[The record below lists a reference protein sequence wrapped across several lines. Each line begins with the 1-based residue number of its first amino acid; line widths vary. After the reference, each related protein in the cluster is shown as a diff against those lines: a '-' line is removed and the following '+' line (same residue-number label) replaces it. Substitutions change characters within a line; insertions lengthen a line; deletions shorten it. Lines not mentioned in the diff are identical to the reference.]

1 MASNLKETL
10 IKWQLTIKKMWIRPA
25 AYYAL
30 LKSKIMNNKVIIT
43 KQVLEQLTLFA
54 EATSKTTT
62 LKIRE
67 GD

>member
-1 MASNLKETL
+1 MAAHY
-10 IKWQLTIKKMWIRPA
+10 KKMWIRPA